1 MVRHGR
7 RHQQEVTHEGAR
19 RIHWH
24 ERDACGVGANSAAS
38 GVWAVHEAESLKR
51 AGTWPSAPTVP
62 GTPASLSASGGNAQA
77 SLTWTA
83 PANTGGISITDYS
96 VQYSSNSGSTWTT
109 FSRAASA
116 TASQT
121 VTGLTNGTAY
131 VFRVAAINAIGTGA
145 YTAASSSVTP
155 ASNTDALFSSVSLLS
170 TFNGSN
176 NATVFSDLSNTAAT
190 YSSSGVVTST
200 SVVKYGTASAYF
212 SAASSQLSLANTSV
226 MPYGTED
233 FCIECWLYPTTNP
246 GDATLIGS
254 TASNGLVICC
264 GWNGGSHFRFGNVG
278 GYPYPVDIQRNIISL
293 NTWWHLAVTRNGGN
307 LRIFKNGVQQ
317 GATESIGSYSFA
329 QGQTRI
335 GLVGGVGRYEDPDV
349 AQAFIGYIDDVRIT
363 RGQARY
369 TSNFTPPSSPLA
381 P

>member
-1 MVRHGR
+1 MRPRGGII
-7 RHQQEVTHEGAR
+7 GAT
-19 RIHWH
+19 
-24 ERDACGVGANSAAS
+24 VQPGAAAINSAA
-38 GVWAVHEAESLKR
+38 GGIWTLREAEALRR
-51 AGTWPSAPTVP
+51 AGTWPSAPTLPGVP
-62 GTPASLSASGGNAQA
+62 TALSGASGNAQV

-83 PANTGGISITDYS
+83 PASNGGVSITDYS

-109 FSRAASA
+109 FSRTASA

-155 ASNTDALFSSVSLLS
+155 TNSTDTLFSSVSLLS

-176 NATVFSDLSNTAAT
+176 NATVFSDLSNTAAS

-212 SAASSQLSLANTSV
+212 SSASSQLSLANTSV

-254 TASNGLVICC
+254 TASNGLVICS
-264 GWNGGSHFRFGNVG
+264 GWNGGSHFRVGNVG
-278 GYPYPVDIQRNIISL
+278 GFPYGVDIQSNIISL

-307 LRIFKNGVQQ
+307 LRIFKDGVQQ
-317 GATESIGSYSFA
+317 GATVSIGSYSFA
-329 QGQTRI
+329 QGQTQI
-335 GLVGGVGRYEDPDV
+335 GLVGGVGRYENPDV
-349 AQAFIGYIDDVRIT
+349 AQAFIGYIDDLRIT

-369 TSNFTPPSSPLA
+369 TSNFTPPSSQLA